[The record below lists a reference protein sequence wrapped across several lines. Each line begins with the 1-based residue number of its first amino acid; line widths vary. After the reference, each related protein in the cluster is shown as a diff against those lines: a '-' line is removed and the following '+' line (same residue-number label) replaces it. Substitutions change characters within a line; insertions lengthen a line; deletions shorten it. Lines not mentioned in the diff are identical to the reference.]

1 MNELANSNARKAGNG
16 LAAGEVALSSASRDA
31 EAKFRIGETMRRW
44 CFQSLGPRLQAV
56 VLTGS
61 LARNEAT
68 WRRTDHGMQFLS
80 DAEFIVIVK
89 DKAEIPS
96 PEVVTLIC
104 GAAEEELR
112 NQGVLC
118 KLSLGAVHEAF
129 LLNLGETIFGYEL
142 LTCGEV
148 VYGDPDILANKAR
161 YVTHVSEEDAWR
173 MLANRTVELL
183 EIVPE
188 LLDASAP
195 LSEAAQYRLTK
206 LYCDMATSILVFKQE
221 FVAGYQARADKLSRL
236 HERGMLSDL
245 PFDVDWFVSLVR
257 HCTEY
262 KIAHSWDGASPF
274 TTYQSA
280 RQAVAVLRSLWA
292 WELAQMHGVT
302 LFSPDALL
310 RLHMRKQK
318 LKERLRGWA
327 FVARRRGVA
336 DSLRRCWRWIR
347 RLRFASPRYCVYAA
361 GLNAVSSF
369 EFPVSDETAQQ
380 SALTSSGMG
389 QLTTVFWLPIANP
402 LARTAQDERDVAEA
416 ILGTTMSSWWRRAHE
431 HERKIGRP
439 GSEGHQFRAV

>member
-1 MNELANSNARKAGNG
+1 LNEAANSNGRKAGDG
-16 LAAGEVALSSASRDA
+16 SAGGGVALSSASRDA
-31 EAKFRIGETMRRW
+31 EAKSRIGETMRRE
-44 CFQSLGPRLQAV
+44 CFQSLGPRLKAV

-68 WRRTDHGMQFLS
+68 WQQTERGTQFLS

-89 DKAEIPS
+89 DGAKIPS

-148 VYGDPDILANKAR
+148 VYGDPDILSKKAR

-173 MLANRTVELL
+173 MLANRTVEML

-188 LLDASAP
+188 LVDGAGP
-195 LSEAAQYRLTK
+195 LSDAAQYRLTK
-206 LYCDMATSILVFKQE
+206 LYCDMATSILGFKQE
-221 FVAGYQARADKLSRL
+221 FVAGYQARADKLSHL
-236 HERGMLSDL
+236 HERGLLSDL

-257 HCTEY
+257 RCTEY
-262 KIAHSWDGASPF
+262 KIAHSWDGSSPF
-274 TTYQSA
+274 TTHQSA
-280 RQAVAVLRSLWA
+280 RQAVAVLRSLWT
-292 WELAQMHGVT
+292 WELAQMHEVT
-302 LFSPDALL
+302 LFSPGAML

-318 LKERLRGWA
+318 LKDRLRGWA
-327 FVARRRGVA
+327 FAVRRRGVA
-336 DSLRRCWRWIR
+336 DSLRHCWRWL
-347 RLRFASPRYCVYAA
+347 RLLTFASPRYCVYAA

-369 EFPVSDETAQQ
+369 EFPVSDETKQQ
-380 SALTSSGMG
+380 SVLTSSGMD
-389 QLTTVFWLPIANP
+389 QLTIVLYWLPIANP
-402 LARTAQDERDVAEA
+402 LARTAQDEKGVAEA
-416 ILGTTMSSWWRRAHE
+416 ILWNYHE
-431 HERKIGRP
+431 FLVETR
-439 GSEGHQFRAV
+439 S

>member
-1 MNELANSNARKAGNG
+1 MNELANSNGRKAGDG
-16 LAAGEVALSSASRDA
+16 SAAGGAALSYASRDA

-44 CFQSLGPRLQAV
+44 CFQSLGPRLKAV

-61 LARNEAT
+61 LSRNEAT
-68 WRRTDHGMQFLS
+68 WRQTDHGMQFLS

-89 DKAEIPS
+89 DKEEIPF

-148 VYGDPDILANKAR
+148 VYGDPEILINKAR

-188 LLDASAP
+188 LLDGP
-195 LSEAAQYRLTK
+195 GHLSEAAQYRLIK
-206 LYCDMATSILVFKQE
+206 LYCDMATSILAFKRE
-221 FVAGYQARADKLSRL
+221 FVAGYRARADRLSHL
-236 HERGMLSDL
+236 HERGLLSDL

-257 HCTEY
+257 RCTAY
-262 KIAHSWDGASPF
+262 KIAHSWDGYSPF
-274 TTYQSA
+274 TTHQST
-280 RQAVAVLRSLWA
+280 RQAVAVLRALWT
-292 WELAQMHGVT
+292 WELAQIHGVT
-302 LFSPDALL
+302 LSSPDAMM

-318 LKERLRGWA
+318 LKDRLRGWA
-327 FVARRRGVA
+327 FVVRRRGVG
-336 DSLRRCWRWIR
+336 DGLRHSGRWLR
-347 RLRFASPRYCVYAA
+347 LLRFASPRYCVYAA
-361 GLNAVSSF
+361 GLKAASSF
-369 EFPVSDETAQQ
+369 EFPASEETKQ
-380 SALTSSGMG
+380 SASTSAT
-389 QLTTVFWLPIANP
+389 LLRWLPIANP
-402 LARTAQDERDVAEA
+402 LPATAQDEKGAAEA
-416 ILGTTMSSWWRRAHE
+416 ILWNYHE
-431 HERKIGRP
+431 FLVETR
-439 GSEGHQFRAV
+439 S